1 MTVRQSARLSAR
13 PSASPRL
20 GGPGPAKWQQQQQQQ
35 QPGRVETIIAHLT
48 SDCQVQRQRGCQ
60 ANIQPVIWRSQ
71 GRAHARVSKEN
82 KKSCR
87 DALEGSC
94 QYKGS
99 TYREEKES
107 RGP

>member
-1 MTVRQSARLSAR
+1 MTVRQTARLSAC

-20 GGPGPAKWQQQQQQQ
+20 GGPGPAKWQQQQ
-35 QPGRVETIIAHLT
+35 PGRVETIIAHLMRY
-48 SDCQVQRQRGCQ
+48 CQVQRQRGCQ

-71 GRAHARVSKEN
+71 GRARARVSKEN

-99 TYREEKES
+99 T
-107 RGP
+107 

>member
-1 MTVRQSARLSAR
+1 MTVSQSARLPAC

-20 GGPGPAKWQQQQQQQ
+20 GGPGPVKGQQQQ
-35 QPGRVETIIAHLT
+35 QPGRVETIIAHLM

-60 ANIQPVIWRSQ
+60 ANIQLVIRRSQ
-71 GRAHARVSKEN
+71 GRARARVREEN
-82 KKSCR
+82 KESCR

>member
-1 MTVRQSARLSAR
+1 MTVRQSARLSAC

-20 GGPGPAKWQQQQQQQ
+20 GGPGPAKWQQQQQQ

-71 GRAHARVSKEN
+71 GRAHAPVSKEN

-87 DALEGSC
+87 DALEGSW